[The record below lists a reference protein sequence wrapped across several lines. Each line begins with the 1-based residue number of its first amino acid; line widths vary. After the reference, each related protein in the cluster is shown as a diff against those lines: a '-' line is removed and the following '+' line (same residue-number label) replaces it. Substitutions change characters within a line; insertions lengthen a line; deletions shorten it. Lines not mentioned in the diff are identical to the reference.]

1 VQSGDG
7 HSRSPEVALGL
18 LLTFARAS
26 ASAARLASR
35 PARAVAGDRVDATEE
50 RLASVGRDAA
60 SRGAEQLVPLI
71 EDALEGPLPDLIV
84 DVALERRLI
93 ERLLEGGVLERL
105 AAGPAFERVIEQVA
119 ASPALRAALAH
130 QTTSFADEIRSALRA
145 RCARVDDRLA
155 AAGSG
160 LYGGPLARSIALVVD
175 LALVAVGVALAGASV
190 GLVAALAGA
199 HGPAWLVGTS
209 LGAGWVLVAYA
220 YLVLFWSTVGQ
231 TLGMRIFGLRV
242 VAADGAPPGVGRS
255 VVRAVALALAII
267 PFFAGLAPVLVERR
281 RRGLHDMIAGTTVRY
296 DQPRDLAA

>member
-35 PARAVAGDRVDATEE
+35 PARVVAGDRVDATEE

-71 EDALEGPLPDLIV
+71 EDALDGPLPD
-84 DVALERRLI
+84 LI

-119 ASPALRAALAH
+119 ASPALRAALAQ
-130 QTTSFADEIRSALRA
+130 QTTSFADEIRAALRA
-145 RCARVDDRLA
+145 RCARVDDRLT
-155 AAGSG
+155 AAGSR
-160 LYGGPLARSIALVVD
+160 LYGGPLARSIALVLD
-175 LALVAVGVALAGASV
+175 LALVAAGVALAGASV
-190 GLVAALAGA
+190 GLIAALGGA

-209 LGAGWVLVAYA
+209 VGAGWVLAAYA

-242 VAADGAPPGVGRS
+242 VAANGAPPGVGRS
-255 VVRAVALALAII
+255 VVRAFALALAII

-296 DQPRDLAA
+296 DEPRDLAA